1 MDRRV
6 YREQTGSPTDSITG
20 EEGVNYLRHLKGS
33 VPESTPADAAVKGD
47 GKAPATATSLVWK
60 ERRKCPRFRC
70 SGTVEFRAE
79 SSDARMWG
87 TLTDISLYGC
97 YVEMAETFPIDTKVN
112 LVLKSLGT
120 RIQVPGT
127 VRASYP
133 FLGMGICFAEI
144 EPEQRKQLKQLLDA
158 LSGRNAVS
166 NHVPEQENGINNALA
181 SADPRAFLDEI
192 ATFFQKNHLLSR
204 DELHQIA
211 KRVRRS

>member
-1 MDRRV
+1 VDRRV
-6 YREQTGSPTDSITG
+6 YREQTGLPTDSTTG

-33 VPESTPADAAVKGD
+33 VPESTPADAAKGD
-47 GKAPATATSLVWK
+47 GKAPATATSVVWK

-79 SSDARMWG
+79 SSDDRMWG

-97 YVEMAETFPIDTKVN
+97 YVEMPATFPIDTKVN

-166 NHVPEQENGINNALA
+166 KSAPAQDDGTNNALA

-192 ATFFQKNHLLSR
+192 AAFFQKNHLLSR